1 MILRGFSIPLLAAL
15 ALGLAI
21 PAAPAVAQ
29 QDKAEACAAIA
40 DDGERLGCYDAIFR
54 HVGDIP
60 AAEIVIESE
69 RLIPAR
75 PTGRA
80 SATMMVSCA
89 PAGPMVSFA
98 FAGQLVSNTSDIAPV
113 TFQVDANGTTVR
125 TLSANQTN
133 TVLSFDPGVASRTFL
148 DSLAGGA
155 NLKVRM
161 TPVRQRS
168 VTVDFRLQEHAEAI
182 GALRE
187 SCTAS

>member
-1 MILRGFSIPLLAAL
+1 MILRGLLIPPLAAF
-15 ALGLAI
+15 ALGFAI

-29 QDKAEACAAIA
+29 QAKAEACAAIA

-54 HVGDIP
+54 NVGNIP
-60 AAEIVIESE
+60 AADITIESE
-69 RLIPAR
+69 RLIPAL

-80 SATMMVSCA
+80 AATMMVSCA
-89 PAGPMVSFA
+89 PTGPVVSFA

-113 TFQVDANGTTVR
+113 TFQVDSNGTTVR
-125 TLSANQTN
+125 TLNANDTN
-133 TVLSFDPGVASRTFL
+133 TVLSFVAGTASRNFL

-168 VTVDFRLQEHAEAI
+168 LTVDFRLQEHAEAI

-187 SCTAS
+187 SCAS